1 MNTQDFDRRV
11 TSIAAL
17 AEPVRRALYLYVVG
31 QPEPV
36 SREQAA
42 AAVGVAHHVA
52 KFNLDKLEEE
62 GLLDVEFSRPPGRR
76 GPGAG
81 RPAKLYRRT
90 AQEIEVSLPERR
102 YDLAG
107 QVMAQAI
114 TAAEQTATPI
124 SDTLAHAAREA
135 GRVLGNEVRAKA
147 GARPTQATTLK
158 AVNDVLTEHGYEPRM
173 AGKAITLANCP
184 FHNLAQHHTELVCG
198 MNLDL
203 MQGLLDGLGPA
214 DLDARLTPTA
224 DRCCVTIESVRKA
237 G

>member
-1 MNTQDFDRRV
+1 MSAQDFDTRV
-11 TSIAAL
+11 RSVAAL

-36 SREQAA
+36 GREQAA

-62 GLLDVEFSRPPGRR
+62 GLLEVEFSRPPGRR

-90 AQEIEVSLPERR
+90 SSDIEVSLPERH

-107 QVMAQAI
+107 HVMASAI
-114 TAAEQTATPI
+114 SAAAASSASIGQTL
-124 SDTLAHAAREA
+124 SEAAREA
-135 GRVLGNEVRAKA
+135 GRSLGEQARDKA
-147 GARPTQATTLK
+147 GARPSQTGMVR
-158 AVNDVLTEHGYEPRM
+158 AVTDVLTDHGYEPRS
-173 AGKAITLANCP
+173 AGRTITLANCP
-184 FHNLAQHHTELVCG
+184 FHSLARSHVELVCG

-203 MQGLLDGLGPA
+203 IEGM
-214 DLDARLTPTA
+214 LDAVAPTGLRAQLAPTPGM
-224 DRCCVTIESVRKA
+224 CCVTISR
-237 G
+237 